1 MKEVYNLKLQ
11 TAENINSLPVFAV
24 TIIGRGYMIDI
35 KTINKSIE
43 KSINE

>member
-11 TAENINSLPVFAV
+11 TAEDINSLFAV